1 MKSTDFI
8 SPIKNRTRQPL
19 LMMSI
24 ALGLLAW
31 SATAHALDICGCA
44 GNPNSLGD
52 FDSAVEATWP
62 AGTVRSGVTITIPLS
77 DDGVLIFD
85 SFLVYDIP
93 GSTTNAVINFQHN
106 PANTVVTLLVSGD
119 LTIVAG
125 NRIDLNG
132 VVGTRGSNAINGIGG
147 LGGPGGFRGGDGAYQ
162 LVNFQNDGGAGL
174 GPAGGDGATLDPIVA
189 SQVGQFVG
197 IPELLPM
204 IGGSG
209 GGGGRSDNVDLGCSG
224 GGGGGGGG
232 GLFVAVN
239 GTASIDG
246 SINANGANG
255 GLYYLSGCSSS
266 GAAGSGGSVRVI
278 ADTLTGGGTVNALR
292 GSTTASYGAIRLE
305 AFTNTLPGSNTT
317 PVATRVPAPGPL
329 ANPITSSVAIT
340 SVAGEVISQVNGELL
355 SELPQGWMGEVDI
368 LLPAPGTVAV
378 DVASSEVPEGTT
390 VDVTVKP
397 SPGGLPF
404 TETATLGN
412 CDGFGG
418 CTAQVSVNLAAGRYV
433 IEARATFQT
442 P

>member
-24 ALGLLAW
+24 ALGLLTW
-31 SATAHALDICGCA
+31 SATALALDICGCV

-62 AGTVRSGVTITIPLS
+62 AGTVRVGSSITIPLP
-77 DDGVLIFD
+77 DDGVFIFD
-85 SFLVYDIP
+85 SFTVFDLP
-93 GSTTNAVINFQHN
+93 GTTTNAVINFQRN
-106 PANTVVTLLVSGD
+106 PANTDVTLLISGD
-119 LTIVAG
+119 LTIAAG

-147 LGGPGGFRGGDGAYQ
+147 LGGPGGFRGGDGGYL
-162 LVNFQNDGGAGL
+162 LVNFQSDGGAGL
-174 GPAGGDGATLDPIVA
+174 GPAGGDGSTLDPVVA
-189 SQVGQFVG
+189 AQPGQFVG

-209 GGGGRSDNVDLGCSG
+209 GGGGG
-224 GGGGGGGG
+224 GGGA
-232 GLFVAVN
+232 LLVAAN
-239 GTASIDG
+239 GTVEING
-246 SINANGANG
+246 TLNANGAAG
-255 GLYYLSGCSSS
+255 GAYWSSTCASS

-278 ADTLTGGGTVNALR
+278 ADTITGTGRVNALR
-292 GSTTASYGAIRLE
+292 GSTVASYGAVRLE

-317 PVATRVPAPGPL
+317 PIATRVPAPGPL

-340 SVAGEVISQVNGELL
+340 SVAGEVVSQVNGELL

-368 LLPAPGTVAV
+368 LLPAPGIVAV

-433 IEARATFQT
+433 IEAQATFQT

>member
-8 SPIKNRTRQPL
+8 SPIKNRTRQLL

-24 ALGLLAW
+24 ALGLLTW
-31 SATAHALDICGCA
+31 SATALALDICGCV

-62 AGTVRSGVTITIPLS
+62 AGTVRVGSFITIPLP
-77 DDGVLIFD
+77 DDGVFIFD
-85 SFLVYDIP
+85 SFTVFDLP
-93 GSTTNAVINFQHN
+93 GTTTNAVINFQRN
-106 PANTVVTLLVSGD
+106 PANTDVTLLISGD
-119 LTIVAG
+119 LTIAAG

-132 VVGTRGSNAINGIGG
+132 VVGIRGSNAINGIGG
-147 LGGPGGFRGGDGAYQ
+147 LGGPGGFRGGDGGYL
-162 LVNFQNDGGAGL
+162 LVNFQSDGGAGL
-174 GPAGGDGATLDPIVA
+174 GPAGGDGSTLDPVVA
-189 SQVGQFVG
+189 AQPGQFVG

-209 GGGGRSDNVDLGCSG
+209 GGGGRSDSVGLGCSG

-232 GLFVAVN
+232 GLLVAVN

-246 SINANGANG
+246 SINSNGASG
-255 GLYYLSGCSSS
+255 ALYYFSNCSSS
-266 GAAGSGGSVRVI
+266 GAAGSGGSIRVI
-278 ADTLTGGGTVNALR
+278 AETITGVGAVNALR
-292 GSTTASYGAIRLE
+292 GSSTASYGAIRLE
-305 AFTNTLPGSNTT
+305 AFTNTFGGSTN
-317 PVATRVPAPGPL
+317 PVATRAPAPGPL
-329 ANPITSSVAIT
+329 ANPITPSVAIT
-340 SVAGEVISQVNGELL
+340 SVAGEVVSQVNGELL

-368 LLPAPGTVAV
+368 LLPAPGIVAV

-390 VDVTVKP
+390 VDVVVKP

-433 IEARATFQT
+433 IEAQATFQT

>member
-1 MKSTDFI
+1 MLWA
-8 SPIKNRTRQPL
+8 P
-19 LMMSI
+19 I

-31 SATAHALDICGCA
+31 SGSAYSLDICGCA

-62 AGTVRSGVTITIPLS
+62 AGTVRIGQIITIPLP

-85 SFLVYDIP
+85 SFLVFDVP

-119 LTIVAG
+119 LTIAAG
-125 NRIDLNG
+125 NRIDLNA
-132 VVGTRGSNAINGIGG
+132 VVGSRGSTASNGIGG

-162 LVNFQNDGGAGL
+162 LVNFKNDGGAGL
-174 GPAGGDGATLDPIVA
+174 GPAGGDGATLDPVGA
-189 SQVGQFVG
+189 SQAGQFVG

-209 GGGGRSDNVDLGCSG
+209 GGGGRSDSVDLGCSG

-232 GLFVAVN
+232 GLLVAVN

-246 SINANGANG
+246 SINSNGASG
-255 GLYYLSGCSSS
+255 GLYYFSTCASS
-266 GAAGSGGSVRVI
+266 GAAGSGGSIRVI
-278 ADTLTGGGTVNALR
+278 AESITGVGTVNALR
-292 GSTTASYGAIRLE
+292 GSGTAAYGAIRLE

-340 SVAGEVISQVNGELL
+340 SVAGEVVSQVNGELL

-368 LLPAPGTVAV
+368 LLPTPGIVAV

-390 VDVTVKP
+390 VDVVVKP

-404 TETATLGN
+404 TETAILGN

-433 IEARATFQT
+433 IEAQATFQT